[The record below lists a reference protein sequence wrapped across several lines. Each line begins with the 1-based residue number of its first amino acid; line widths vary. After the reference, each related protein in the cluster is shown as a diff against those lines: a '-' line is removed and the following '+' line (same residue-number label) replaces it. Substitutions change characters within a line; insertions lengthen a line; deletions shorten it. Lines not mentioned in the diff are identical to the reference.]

1 MTILV
6 SACLL
11 GVPCRYDGL
20 SKPNEK
26 VLALSKTHTLVP
38 VCPEQLGGRPTP
50 RNPVELKNGRV
61 QEQDGTDHTQAF
73 LQGARQTVRIAT
85 IAQADCAILKA
96 KSPSCGFGAIYD
108 GSFTRTRPCRRPV
121 FPSRQNWI
129 FRRMPLAFLYEV
141 YLRSL

>member
-61 QEQDGTDHTQAF
+61 QEQNGTDHTQAF
-73 LQGARQTVRIAT
+73 LLGARQTVRIAT

-108 GSFTRTRPCRRPV
+108 GSFTRTLT
-121 FPSRQNWI
+121 SANG
-129 FRRMPLAFLYEV
+129 LAAQALQEAGFSIQTELD
-141 YLRSL
+141 L

>member
-61 QEQDGTDHTQAF
+61 QEQNGTDHTEAF
-73 LQGARQTVRIAT
+73 LLGARQTVRIAT

-96 KSPSCGFGAIYD
+96 KSPCCGFGAIYD
-108 GSFTRTRPCRRPV
+108 GSFTRTPTCDNGLAG
-121 FPSRQNWI
+121 Q
-129 FRRMPLAFLYEV
+129 PLQEAGFSIQTELD
-141 YLRSL
+141 L